1 MIRALFAEKM
11 QTAPLDELKADILH
25 LYHQEGFVFEYNL
38 LLTLLENRI
47 GLEEFDAWCLANYII

>member
-1 MIRALFAEKM
+1 MMRALFAEKM
-11 QTAPLDELKADILH
+11 QTAPLDGLKADILH